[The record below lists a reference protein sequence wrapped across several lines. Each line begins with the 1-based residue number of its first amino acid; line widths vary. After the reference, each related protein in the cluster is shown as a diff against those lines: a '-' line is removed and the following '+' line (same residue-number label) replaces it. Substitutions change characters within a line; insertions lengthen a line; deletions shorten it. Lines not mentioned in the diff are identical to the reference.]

1 MLYIPKE
8 RLKVLVGINL
18 SAMRMLLLNQNP
30 QSETQMGKHFDSQN
44 IFLNT
49 STIFSKKRSVFE
61 NKKQK
66 QAKNVELR

>member
-49 STIFSKKRSVFE
+49 STILSKKQSDFE

-66 QAKNVELR
+66 QAKNVEPR

>member
-1 MLYIPKE
+1 
-8 RLKVLVGINL
+8 
-18 SAMRMLLLNQNP
+18 MLLLNQNP

-49 STIFSKKRSVFE
+49 STILSKKQSDFE

-66 QAKNVELR
+66 QAKNVEPR